1 MAMSDPV
8 ADLLTR
14 IRNGQ
19 MSNATQIHAPSSKLR
34 NAILEVLKSNGYI
47 RDFKISAKE
56 HGQMTV
62 DVDLKYTQEGK
73 PAIRKLKR
81 VSTPGRRTYSGA
93 QDLKPVYNGLGIAI
107 LSTTKG
113 VISDHEA
120 RSSNVGG
127 EVLAEVF

>member
-19 MSNATQIHAPSSKLR
+19 MAGASKIHAPSSKLR
-34 NAILEVLKSNGYI
+34 NAILEVLKTQGYI
-47 RDFKISAKE
+47 RDFKVMPSE

-62 DVDLKYTQEGK
+62 DVDLKYTQEGE
-73 PAIRKLKR
+73 PAIRKIKR
-81 VSTPGRRTYSGA
+81 VSTPGRRTYFGA
-93 QDLKPVYNGLGIAI
+93 KELKPVYNGLGIAI

-120 RSSNVGG
+120 RAANVGG